1 MHGVI
6 VSNFKT
12 YLDDFLGEDAWGD
25 VIACAGLDR
34 KTYLPVA
41 LYPDAEME
49 ALLEAAVEATG
60 LRRDDLLADF
70 GEWVI
75 GPLVRMYQ
83 AMIPAEW
90 GTQAL
95 LLNMQAIHERVL
107 KLKDPAAQAP
117 NIQVRQCGE
126 DTLEIHY
133 ASHRNMAPMILGAV
147 KGLAEHFQETAQLLA
162 AEDVAA
168 DDGTQRGE
176 SRFLFQVQ
184 SQYLASQD
192 VG

>member
-12 YLDDFLGEDAWGD
+12 YLDEFLGADAWGD
-25 VIACAGLDR
+25 VIAGAGLDG

-49 ALLEAAVEATG
+49 ALLEAAVNATG

-83 AMIPAEW
+83 AMIPADW

-95 LLNMQAIHERVL
+95 LLNMQTIHERVL
-107 KLKDPAAQAP
+107 KLKDPAASAP

-126 DTLEIHY
+126 GTLEIHY
-133 ASHRNMAPMILGAV
+133 LSHRNMAPMILGAV

-162 AEDVAA
+162 AEDVVS
-168 DDGTQRGE
+168 GE
-176 SRFLFQVQ
+176 GAQQGECRFLFQLQ
-184 SQYLASQD
+184 PQCLANQD